1 MSKSSLYKHFE
12 TSKSLTTTGA
22 AFTLPKNDD
31 GTVPTL
37 QIARA
42 HTSNQL
48 HAKAVAKVY
57 TPEVMQTLEQLSEDE
72 ALSMEIEVFVTGCLM
87 GWKNVLDRDG
97 EVLEFNQANAR
108 ELLFDLPELFQSVRA
123 YSHRLSNYLKTAE
136 EKAIKN

>member
-12 TSKSLTTTGA
+12 TSKKLVDTGA

-57 TPEVMQTLEQLSEDE
+57 TPEVMERVGDMDDAEAQSLEV
-72 ALSMEIEVFVTGCLM
+72 EVFVTGCLM
-87 GWKNVLDRDG
+87 GWSNIYDRDG
-97 EVLEFNQANAR
+97 EVLEFNAANAR
-108 ELLFDLPELFQSVRA
+108 ELFYDLPELFLGARGFA
-123 YSHRLSNYLKTAE
+123 HRLANYLKSAE
-136 EKAIKN
+136 DKAVKN